1 MIRKISLFCL
11 LTIQIFFFPF
21 GLQNHIGQ
29 SYFLLSH
36 TTAYAQTEEQHSLS
50 VWPHEKSDLDPDP
63 AIHYG
68 RLPNG
73 LRYVLMKNQEPKDRV
88 SMHLN
93 IQVGSMYEEEQE
105 LGTAHFLEHMLFNGT
120 THFPPGELV
129 KFFQSI
135 GMQFGNDANAHTGF
149 YETVYDV
156 LLPDSKKESLEK
168 GLLVFQDYAEG
179 ALLLHPEV
187 EKEKKVILA
196 EKRTRD
202 SADYR
207 TYKAS
212 LEFELPDAR
221 ISKRLPIGTEK
232 TILETTRESLKKFY
246 DTWYRPEN
254 ITIVMVGDF
263 KTELAES
270 LIHEKF
276 SAFKPRK
283 GQGYIPPFGKISHLG
298 IKPFYHYEKETGN
311 TTVSIGYVKKIL
323 EEPDSFELQKRLLI
337 DYLGFQIVQNRLDTM
352 VRKSDT
358 PFTEASANSGI
369 TFHEI
374 QYADISAQCSPE
386 NWEETLTL
394 LEKTLRTAVQYKFT
408 ESELSRVK
416 KDYLSSLDKEVKGTK
431 TRDSQK
437 LSYLVIHNINNDR
450 VFQSPDQEKELFSPV
465 IQSLTTNQVHK
476 AFQKTWEPDSRLISI
491 TGNAVIEAKAEDKIL
506 HVFQTSHLTEVP
518 KPVEEKK
525 IVFPYLDD
533 PAEKGKIISQNKF
546 QDLGIICIDFQNNV
560 RLNLKKTDFKANEIL
575 LSLSFG
581 KGRYSETEKT
591 QGVSILGEAVVNG
604 SGLSRLPKDDLEKAL
619 AGKNTRI
626 QMNIEENRFV
636 LMGSSVS
643 DEIRLLFQLM
653 YAYVMDMG
661 FDKDS
666 YKLSMERFVQ
676 IYKTLEHTPE
686 GGMELSG
693 KRFLAGGDHRF
704 GLPRIEALKQISL
717 SDIQSWILDSLQNSP
732 LEISVV
738 GDFDPQ
744 EVIELTAQ
752 YFGSLPSRKELLS
765 DGISSSLPVF
775 PIAKT
780 HKIEVPTKINKGIV
794 TVAYPTT
801 DFWNISNTRRLS
813 VLGEIFSERMRIII
827 REKLGASYSTY
838 AYNHS
843 SRAYKGYGL
852 FQAVAQIHPDEEM
865 RVESEIKKIAAD
877 IAEKGITDDEL
888 RRALDPIIT
897 SIKDFQRTNRYWLNS
912 VLIDLKNHPQQLEW
926 SRTMLSDYQ
935 AITREE
941 MRMLGNTYLNNQ
953 NAAVIQIQPT
963 QAQKE

>member
-1 MIRKISLFCL
+1 MIQKTSLFFL
-11 LTIQIFFFPF
+11 LVIPIFFSSI
-21 GLQNHIGQ
+21 GIQNPIGQ
-29 SYFLLSH
+29 SCFLLSP
-36 TTAYAQTEEQHSLS
+36 TAAYAQTEEQLPLA

-93 IQVGSMYEEEQE
+93 IQVGSMHEKEQE
-105 LGTAHFLEHMLFNGT
+105 RGTAHFLEHMLFNGSA
-120 THFPPGELV
+120 HFPPGELV

-168 GLLVFQDYAEG
+168 GLLVFQDYSEG
-179 ALLLHPEV
+179 ALLLHTEV

-207 TYKAS
+207 TYQAS
-212 LEFELPDAR
+212 LEFEFPDAG

-232 TILETTRESLKKFY
+232 TISETTRESLKKFY

-263 KTELAES
+263 QTKLAES

-276 SAFKPRK
+276 SALKPRTA
-283 GQGYIPPFGKISHLG
+283 QSHSLPFGKINHLG

-311 TTVSIGYVKKIL
+311 TTVSIGYVTKIL

-352 VRKSDT
+352 VRKPDT
-358 PFTEASANSGI
+358 PFTEASASSGI
-369 TFHEI
+369 AFRQV

-386 NWEETLTL
+386 NWEETLAL

-416 KDYLSSLDKEVKGTK
+416 KEYLSSLDKAVKGVK

-437 LSYLVIHNINNDR
+437 LSYLVVHHINNDR
-450 VFQSPDQEKELFSPV
+450 VFQSPEQEKELFSPV
-465 IQSLTTNQVHK
+465 IQSLTINQVHK
-476 AFQKTWEPDSRLISI
+476 AFQKIWELDSRLISI
-491 TGNAVIEAKAEDKIL
+491 TGNAAIEAKAEEKIL
-506 HVFQTSHLTEVP
+506 HVFQTSLQIEVP

-533 PAEKGKIISQNKF
+533 PAEKGKILHQNEF

-560 RLNLKKTDFKANEIL
+560 RLNLKKTDFKANEVL
-575 LSLSFG
+575 LALTFG
-581 KGRYSETEKT
+581 KGRYSETEKA

-604 SGLSRLPKDDLEKAL
+604 SGLNRLQKDDLEKAL
-619 AGKNTRI
+619 AGKNTQI

-636 LMGSSVS
+636 LMGNSVS
-643 DEIRLLFQLM
+643 DEVRLLFQLM

-666 YKLSMERFVQ
+666 YKLSMERFIQ
-676 IYKTLEHTPE
+676 TYHTLEHTPE

-704 GLPRIEALKQISL
+704 GLPRLEVLKQISI
-717 SDIQSWILDSLQNSP
+717 SDIQSWILSALQNSP

-738 GDFDPQ
+738 GDFNPQ
-744 EVIELTAQ
+744 EVIDLTAQ
-752 YFGSLPSRKELLS
+752 YFGSLPSRKELS
-765 DGISSSLPVF
+765 GDGIPSSLPVF
-775 PIAKT
+775 PIAQT

-794 TVAYPTT
+794 TVVYPTT

-827 REKLGASYSTY
+827 REKMGASYSTY

-852 FQAVAQIHPDEEM
+852 FQAVAQINPDEKIQ
-865 RVESEIKKIAAD
+865 VESEIKKIAAD
-877 IAEKGITDDEL
+877 IAAKGITDDEL

-935 AITREE
+935 SITWEE
-941 MRMLGNTYLNNQ
+941 MRMLGSTYLNNQ

>member
-11 LTIQIFFFPF
+11 LVIQIFFSPF
-21 GLQNHIGQ
+21 GLQNHTGQ
-29 SYFLLSH
+29 RCFFFSH
-36 TTAYAQTEEQHSLS
+36 DTAYAQTEEQHALT

-63 AIHYG
+63 AILYG

-93 IQVGSMYEEEQE
+93 IQVGSMHEEEAE
-105 LGTAHFLEHMLFNGT
+105 RGIAHFLEHMLFNGS

-135 GMQFGNDANAHTGF
+135 GMQFGNDVNAHTSF

-179 ALLLHPEV
+179 ALLLHSEV
-187 EKEKKVILA
+187 EKERKVILA

-207 TYKAS
+207 TYEAS
-212 LEFELPDAR
+212 LEFEFPDAR

-232 TILETTRESLKKFY
+232 TILATTRESLKKFY
-246 DTWYRPEN
+246 DVWYRPEN
-254 ITIVMVGDF
+254 MTIVMAGDF
-263 KTELAES
+263 QTELAET

-276 SAFKPRK
+276 SAFKPRIE
-283 GQGYIPPFGKISHLG
+283 QSHIPPFGKISHLG

-311 TTVSIGYVKKIL
+311 TDISIGYVKKIL

-352 VRKSDT
+352 VRKPDT
-358 PFTEASANSGI
+358 PFTEASASSGI
-369 TFHEI
+369 AFRKI

-386 NWEETLTL
+386 KWEESLTL

-416 KDYLSSLDKEVKGTK
+416 KEYLSSLDKAVKGAK

-437 LSYLVIHNINNDR
+437 LSYLLVHHINNDR
-450 VFQSPDQEKELFSPV
+450 VFQSPEQEKKLFSPV
-465 IQSLTTNQVHK
+465 IQSLTTSQVHK
-476 AFQKTWEPDSRLISI
+476 AFQKIWAPDSRLISV
-491 TGNAVIEAKAEDKIL
+491 TGNAEIAAKAEDKIQ
-506 HVFQTSHLTEVP
+506 HAFQTSLLTEVP
-518 KPVEEKK
+518 KPIEEEK
-525 IVFPYLDD
+525 IVFPYLKD
-533 PAEKGKIISQNKF
+533 PVEKGKIIHQNKF
-546 QDLGIICIDFQNNV
+546 NDLGIICTDFQNNV
-560 RLNLKKTDFKANEIL
+560 RLNLKKTDFKANEVLIA
-575 LSLSFG
+575 LSFG
-581 KGRYSETEKT
+581 KGRCSEPAKIP
-591 QGVSILGEAVVNG
+591 GASILGEAVVNG
-604 SGLSRLPKDDLEKAL
+604 SGLNRLQKDDLEKAL
-619 AGKNTRI
+619 AGKNTHI
-626 QMNIEENRFV
+626 QLNIEENRFV
-636 LMGSSVS
+636 LMGNSVS
-643 DEIRLLFQLM
+643 DEIRLLFQLL
-653 YAYVMDMG
+653 YAYAMDMG

-676 IYKTLEHTPE
+676 TYTTLEHTPE

-704 GLPRIEALKQISL
+704 GLPELETLKQISL
-717 SDIQSWILDSLQNSP
+717 SDIQSWILDALQSSP

-752 YFGSLPSRKELLS
+752 YFGSLPSRKELS
-765 DGISSSLPVF
+765 NDGVPSSLPVF
-775 PIAKT
+775 PIAQT
-780 HKIEVPTKINKGIV
+780 HKIKVPTKINKGIV

-813 VLGEIFSERMRIII
+813 VLGEIYSERMRIII

-852 FQAVAQIHPDEEM
+852 FQAVAQINPDEKI
-865 RVESEIKKIAAD
+865 RVESEIKKIATD
-877 IAEKGITDDEL
+877 IAAKGITDDEL

-897 SIKDFQRTNRYWLNS
+897 SIKDFKRSNRYWLNS
-912 VLIDLKNHPQQLEW
+912 VLVDLKNHPQQLEW

-935 AITREE
+935 SITREE
-941 MRMLGNTYLNNQ
+941 MKALGNTYLQNQ
-953 NAAVIQIQPT
+953 NAAVIQIEPQ